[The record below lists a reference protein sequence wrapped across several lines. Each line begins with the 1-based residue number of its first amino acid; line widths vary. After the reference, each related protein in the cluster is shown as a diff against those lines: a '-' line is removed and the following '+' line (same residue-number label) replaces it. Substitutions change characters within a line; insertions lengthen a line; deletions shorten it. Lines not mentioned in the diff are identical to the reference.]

1 MFGYVLPSEP
11 RLSEEDKAQF
21 RAAYCGLCRVLG
33 ERHGPAAPFI
43 LNYDFTF
50 LSILLWPPAVEETCC
65 RACIAHPIRGREYLP
80 SNPALELAA
89 DCSIILAW
97 WQMQDALT
105 DPGGG
110 KIKYRA
116 LSGLLEGAYERARAC
131 RPAFDSATREQLAR
145 LRELTQTAAAI
156 IEEERYE

>member
-50 LSILLWPPAVEETCC
+50 LSILLWPPAVEE
-65 RACIAHPIRGREYLP
+65 
-80 SNPALELAA
+80 
-89 DCSIILAW
+89 
-97 WQMQDALT
+97 
-105 DPGGG
+105 
-110 KIKYRA
+110 
-116 LSGLLEGAYERARAC
+116 
-131 RPAFDSATREQLAR
+131 
-145 LRELTQTAAAI
+145 
-156 IEEERYE
+156 